1 MERTAEFAG
10 FLAAHG
16 IWCVADGEP
25 LVPMPGQ
32 EPSADGRRMLRF
44 GDEDI
49 EQAVA
54 QAFDR
59 LQANP
64 PGRRPRRAGLRRLHG
79 AGGRPD
85 RRAVRR
91 ARSCGQA
98 PQTLRIVVPYR
109 NAGSERGVAV
119 YPPGFVDWQGEGEPD
134 LRAAGAASFRGVKS
148 QGEAAAVWADH
159 FVDPA

>member
-1 MERTAEFAG
+1 MLVYDGFTEQEGVRTDALF
-10 FLAAHG
+10 
-16 IWCVADGEP
+16 V
-25 LVPMPGQ
+25 V
-32 EPSADGRRMLRF
+32 
-44 GDEDI
+44 
-49 EQAVA
+49 
-54 QAFDR
+54 
-59 LQANP
+59 
-64 PGRRPRRAGLRRLHG
+64 
-79 AGGRPD
+79 
-85 RRAVRR
+85 

-109 NAGSERGVAV
+109 NAGSERGVAG